1 MRKRLAIALGLLAG
15 VLAVGTLGYVLIEGA
30 SPWDAFYMTAITLT
44 TVGYG
49 EVFPLSRAGEV
60 FTVVVLFAGLGIL
73 LFGLTDLARWVI
85 EGEMRDAFGRRRRT
99 RMLEKLSGHEIVCGW
114 GRMGQAVVE
123 ELVREGRPFV
133 VIERAVE
140 KVARLT
146 ERGVPVVEGDAVS
159 EDVLKTA
166 GVARARG
173 LVACLN
179 DDAHNVYTVLT
190 ARSLNPSLFIVA
202 RAGEAG
208 ADARLRRAGAN
219 KVVNPYH
226 LGGLRL
232 AHMLTKPA
240 VVDFLD
246 VSFDAE
252 GGELQL
258 EQLQIDGG
266 TPISGTTLA
275 GADLRRKWGV
285 AVVGV
290 KRAGR
295 VIPNPEADFRLQ
307 EGDVLIVAGARA
319 ALESFE
325 RAMLSP
331 A

>member
-1 MRKRLAIALGLLAG
+1 
-15 VLAVGTLGYVLIEGA
+15 
-30 SPWDAFYMTAITLT
+30 
-44 TVGYG
+44 
-49 EVFPLSRAGEV
+49 
-60 FTVVVLFAGLGIL
+60 
-73 LFGLTDLARWVI
+73 
-85 EGEMRDAFGRRRRT
+85 
-99 RMLEKLSGHEIVCGW
+99 MLEKLSGHEIVCGW

-190 ARSLNPSLFIVA
+190 ARSLNPRLFIVA

>member
-1 MRKRLAIALGLLAG
+1 VRKRLAIALGLLAG
-15 VLAVGTLGYVLIEGA
+15 VLAVGTVGYVLIEGA

-99 RMLEKLSGHEIVCGW
+99 RMLEKLSSHEIVCGW

-133 VIERAVE
+133 VIERAPE
-140 KVARLT
+140 KVARLH
-146 ERGVPVVEGDAVS
+146 ERGFPVVEGDAVA
-159 EDVLKTA
+159 EDILKLA
-166 GVARARG
+166 GVVRARG

-190 ARSLNPSLFIVA
+190 ARSLNPELFIVA
-202 RAGEAG
+202 RSGEAG
-208 ADARLRRAGAN
+208 ADARLKRAGAN

-258 EQLQIDGG
+258 EQLQLGEH
-266 TPISGTTLA
+266 TPISGATLA
-275 GADLRRKWGV
+275 GADLRRRWGV

-290 KRAGR
+290 KRGGS
-295 VIPNPEADFRLQ
+295 VIPNPEAELQ
-307 EGDVLIVAGARA
+307 LRPGDVLIVAGSRA

>member
-1 MRKRLAIALGLLAG
+1 MRKRLATALGLLAG
-15 VLAVGTLGYVLIEGA
+15 ILAFGTLGYVLIEGA
-30 SPWDAFYMTAITLT
+30 SPWEAFYMTAITLT

-60 FTVVVLFAGLGIL
+60 FTVVVLFAGLGLL
-73 LFGLTDLARWVI
+73 LFGLTELARWVV
-85 EGEMRDAFGRRRRT
+85 EGEMRDVFGRRRRT
-99 RMLEKLSGHEIVCGW
+99 RMLGKLHGHEIVCGW

-123 ELVREGRPFV
+123 ELAREGRPFV
-133 VIERAVE
+133 VVERTPE
-140 KVARLT
+140 KVARLN
-146 ERGVPVVEGDAVS
+146 ERRIPVVEGDAVS
-159 EDVLKTA
+159 EEVLRLA
-166 GVARARG
+166 GVDRARG

-190 ARSLNPSLFIVA
+190 ARSLNPALFIVA
-202 RAGEAG
+202 RSGEAG
-208 ADARLRRAGAN
+208 ADARLRHAGAN

-258 EQLQIDGG
+258 EQLQLETS
-266 TPISGTTLA
+266 TPIAGATLA

-295 VIPNPEADFRLQ
+295 VLPNPEAEFLLQ
-307 EGDVLIVAGARA
+307 AGDVLIVAGARS